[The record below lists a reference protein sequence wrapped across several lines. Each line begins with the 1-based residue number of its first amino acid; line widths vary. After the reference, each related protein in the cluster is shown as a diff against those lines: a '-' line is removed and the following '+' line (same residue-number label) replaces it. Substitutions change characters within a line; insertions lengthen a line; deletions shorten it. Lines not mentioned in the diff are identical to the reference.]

1 MFLYS
6 CLIILNLIVLCVM
19 YVIVEVMFVVMLVMV
34 RLREIL
40 KVNGVVIIFVMVRFL
55 FIILILEYVMDLME
69 RIFVCF

>member
-19 YVIVEVMFVVMLVMV
+19 FVIVEVMFVVMLVMV

-40 KVNGVVIIFVMVRFL
+40 KVRGVVIIFVMVRFL